1 MRKVTLKLSDG
12 TSFEGQSFGYEAP
25 ASGEVVFNSA
35 MMGYPETLTDPAY
48 AGQILV
54 LTYPL
59 IGNYGV
65 PDVMAK
71 MPNGLSTY
79 LESDKIHV
87 RALVV
92 SDYSETFS
100 NWNAKES
107 LGEWL
112 KREKIP
118 AITGVDTRELTKTIR
133 EKGSMTGKLIFDA
146 EVNNVEEQYTAID
159 FVSEVSCNEVIEYKA
174 AEYVPLVL
182 DGGEP
187 SPTPVLGKKVVVV
200 DCGLCN
206 NNLRSLLSRGVDVI
220 RVPWDY
226 DFNTLT
232 FDGLFISSGPGN
244 PELCEKTIEHLRK
257 YLENTAQKPLMAI
270 GLGQQLLA
278 LALGAKVNKLRYG
291 HHSHNQPVRQIDAT
305 RCFITTQNHGYA
317 VDAATLPADWKATFV
332 NMNDGSNEGFRHE
345 SAPWFGVQFLPEAC
359 GGTPDAELPLYEEFI
374 NNMK

>member
-1 MRKVTLKLSDG
+1 MRKVTLKLNDG
-12 TSFEGQSFGYEAP
+12 TSFEGRSFGYEAP

-65 PDVMAK
+65 PDVTAK

-79 LESDKIHV
+79 LESDRIHV

-112 KREKIP
+112 QREKIP

-146 EVNNVEEQYTAID
+146 EVNNVEEQYAAID
-159 FVSEVSCNEVIEYKA
+159 FVSEVSCKEVIEYKA

-182 DGGEP
+182 DGGVP

-206 NNLRSLLSRGVDVI
+206 NNLRSLLSRGVDVV

-244 PELCEKTIEHLRK
+244 PELCAKTIEHLRK

-317 VDAATLPADWKATFV
+317 VDAATLPADWKASFI
-332 NMNDGSNEGFRHE
+332 NMNDGSNEGFRHQ

-359 GGTPDAELPLYEEFI
+359 GGTSDAELPLYEEFI

>member
-1 MRKVTLKLSDG
+1 MHKVTLKLSDG

-65 PDVMAK
+65 PDVTAK

-112 KREKIP
+112 QREKIP

-146 EVNNVEEQYTAID
+146 EVNNVEEQYAAID
-159 FVSEVSCNEVIEYKA
+159 FVSEVSCKEVIEYKA

-244 PELCEKTIEHLRK
+244 PELCEKTIDHLRK

-317 VDAATLPADWKATFV
+317 VDAATLPADWKATFI
-332 NMNDGSNEGFRHE
+332 NMNDGSNEGFRHQ

-359 GGTPDAELPLYEEFI
+359 GGTSDAELPLYEEFI